1 MIKYIFALIILSVT
15 TNVIAQYSGPIP
27 MISSGYGSN
36 GALGVS
42 QTNILNDHYPLK
54 SISVFYPTGTTSPIP
69 TVFYAHG
76 FGGTDYN
83 YGIEIINHIVSK
95 GYAVVF
101 VPYKSFGVTDTER
114 YLTLFDGF
122 NKSARNLTSIIDTS
136 RVGFMGHSYGAGA
149 LPILSY
155 REFTENNWGTNG
167 KFLVLSA
174 PWYSYELGSSV
185 LSNYPTDC
193 NMQVILYDNDSINDH
208 RMGMDI
214 FNNIAINDS
223 IKDCITVY
231 SDTVSGYIYQADHY
245 LTAQYS
251 SNSEFDALD
260 YYVTFRLFDA
270 IADFTF
276 TGNPTA
282 KEIALGNGSPSQIDM
297 GTQLSPLSVTDTPV
311 PTHLQSQY
319 LFPCDTTINER
330 QSYCQPIAGIQ
341 NINIQTANISLYPN
355 PTNKSI
361 TILTETNFE
370 NISVTI
376 YSSLGAKEIEISNQ
390 LKIDLSTLTE
400 GVYYTLIEID
410 NKIITKKII
419 KIK

>member
-1 MIKYIFALIILSVT
+1 MIKYIISIIILVAS
-15 TNVIAQYSGPIP
+15 TNVMSQYSGPVPI
-27 MISSGYGSN
+27 ISSGYGSN
-36 GALGVS
+36 GTLGVS
-42 QTNILNDHYPLK
+42 QTDISNDHYLLK
-54 SISVFYPTGTTSPIP
+54 DISVFYPTGTSTPIP

-83 YGIEIINHIVSK
+83 YGIELINHIVSK

-155 REFTENNWGTNG
+155 REFTENNWGANG
-167 KFLVLSA
+167 KFVVLSA
-174 PWYSYELGSSV
+174 PWYSYELGNSV

-223 IKDCITVY
+223 VKDCITVY

-245 LTAQYS
+245 LTAQYTA
-251 SNSEFDALD
+251 NSEFDALD

-276 TGNPTA
+276 TGNSTA
-282 KEIALGNGSPSQIDM
+282 KNIALGNGSPNQIDM
-297 GTQLSPLSVTDTPV
+297 GGQLSPLYVTDSPT

-319 LFPCDTTINER
+319 MFPCDTTINER
-330 QSYCQPIAGIQ
+330 QAFCQFSDIEVVDNQLDKIT
-341 NINIQTANISLYPN
+341 IYPN
-355 PTNKSI
+355 PTNNLM
-361 TILTETNFE
+361 TIQTGFYFS

-376 YSSLGAKEIEISNQ
+376 YSALGNKEFEIKND
-390 LKIDLSTLTE
+390 LKIDLSTLKD
-400 GVYYTLIEID
+400 GVYYALILID
-410 NKIITKKII
+410 DKIITKKII
-419 KIK
+419 KTSL